1 MHAKSLCF
9 HSCLCHSE
17 STNKYFLISY
27 YVLGGQQWA
36 KKIRCVICGVH
47 IIARVGDRVT
57 WWLIVPG
64 CPRHQITH
72 PAWGLVLPQGCHCS
86 ETLSPMIAHDGPCD
100 SPPPV
105 NGSISCPTE
114 MIKYLS
120 GLSGGC
126 TPSGLVGV
134 VVRSVGHLIPCD
146 KSTVTI
152 QSAQALGFC
161 VCKWP
166 HLAVQGDTH
175 LSSQFLQ
182 VWILAPHGWAL
193 CSMSHEV

>member
-9 HSCLCHSE
+9 HSCLCHSQ
-17 STNKYFLISY
+17 STNKYFLSSY
-27 YVLGGQQWA
+27 CVLEGQQWA
-36 KKIRCVICGVH
+36 KQIRCLICGVH
-47 IIARVGDRVT
+47 IIAGVGDRVT
-57 WWLIVPG
+57 WRLIAPG

-72 PAWGLVLPQGCHCS
+72 PASGLVLPQGCHCWDLV
-86 ETLSPMIAHDGPCD
+86 THDLPRWPMW

-105 NGSISCPTE
+105 SGSVSCPTE

-120 GLSGGC
+120 CLSEGC

-134 VVRSVGHLIPCD
+134 VVRSVGHVIPCE
-146 KSTVTI
+146 KITITI

-161 VCKWP
+161 GCKWP
-166 HLAVQGDTH
+166 HLAVQGDAH

-182 VWILAPHGWAL
+182 VWILAQHGWVL
-193 CSMSHEV
+193 CSMSHKV